1 MLLVS
6 FWFDDTDGARWKPA
20 CRRPSA
26 AAVENEGTTATH
38 VAFWASFPRCQNPS
52 SCRLESAREA
62 LAWGEELCRRRTVGE
77 RPACALEIPATVAL
91 GSSTHAHPCPLSIPH
106 LTLRQARQADFDSTR
121 LDSNCLDSPPPDPAQ
136 HRRTYG
142 AVCDSQDRRLLHGHP
157 IIPQRILPLQI
168 SAHDFTRR
176 RPPRR
181 PPISV
186 QALAD
191 AEPPPAHRGAHHVGP
206 LRITAAAVRP
216 FVRDEQSAVR
226 CLPYAVFL

>member
-26 AAVENEGTTATH
+26 AAVENEGTTATRGILGLLSPLPES
-38 VAFWASFPRCQNPS
+38 VVLPPRKRAGGSGLGRGAVQAANC
-52 SCRLESAREA
+52 
-62 LAWGEELCRRRTVGE
+62 
-77 RPACALEIPATVAL
+77 PACALEIPATVAL
-91 GSSTHAHPCPLSIPH
+91 GSSTHAHPCPLLIPH

-157 IIPQRILPLQI
+157 TIPQRILPLQI

-226 CLPYAVFL
+226 CLPYAVFCSPY